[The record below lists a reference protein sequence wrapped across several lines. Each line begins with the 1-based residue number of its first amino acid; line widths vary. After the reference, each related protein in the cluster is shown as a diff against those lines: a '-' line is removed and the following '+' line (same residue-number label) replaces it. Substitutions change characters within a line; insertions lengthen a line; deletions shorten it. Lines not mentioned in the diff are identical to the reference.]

1 MKHIS
6 KPSIS
11 LMLTLSVIIG
21 IIAGAIISLSVSD
34 EALSVICD
42 TSQYIEAVCRG
53 KWLLE
58 ILRYT
63 AIESIWLFVIYA
75 LGFGAIYQPMCFLLM
90 MLKGGLLGFISRG
103 IFAASDVLAS
113 LAIILP
119 SGVASIAVFYC
130 AVRRAVNLSEAY
142 FAMTVTN
149 ENRLGLKNEAADYT
163 SAFFISILIIA
174 IISAMR
180 CLIICLLA
188 G

>member
-1 MKHIS
+1 MKRLP
-6 KPSIS
+6 KPSINM
-11 LMLTLSVIIG
+11 MLILSVIIG
-21 IIAGAIISLSVSD
+21 IIAGAVISLSVAD

-42 TSQYIEAVCRG
+42 TSRYVEAVSHG
-53 KWLLE
+53 KWLFE

-63 AIESIWLFVIYA
+63 AIECVWLFIIFT
-75 LGFGAIYQPMCFLLM
+75 LGFGAIYQPMCFLLLM
-90 MLKGGLLGFISRG
+90 IKGGLLGFTARG
-103 IFAASDVLAS
+103 IFVTPNVLES

-119 SGVASIAVFYC
+119 AGFASIAVFYC
-130 AVRRAVNLSEAY
+130 AVKRAVNLSEVY

-163 SAFFISILIIA
+163 SAFFIAILIIA

>member
-1 MKHIS
+1 MDMI
-6 KPSIS
+6 
-11 LMLTLSVIIG
+11 
-21 IIAGAIISLSVSD
+21 
-34 EALSVICD
+34 
-42 TSQYIEAVCRG
+42 
-53 KWLLE
+53 
-58 ILRYT
+58 
-63 AIESIWLFVIYA
+63 
-75 LGFGAIYQPMCFLLM
+75 LLM
-90 MLKGGLLGFISRG
+90 GLLLVTVVGFLVG
-103 IFAASDVLAS
+103 CV